1 MSEAF
6 SGFRPEAIDF
16 LWQLR
21 FNNNRDWFS
30 AHKQTYLEALYR
42 PLVAFSEEIFTP
54 FAGRSGYCMKV
65 SRIYRD
71 ARFAHA
77 APYKESLWLCIRRG
91 ETYWGEEPSLFFEI
105 TPEGYNY
112 GFVLW
117 GPRAAWM
124 QVFRARLAAKPGE
137 FLALCEDLRRKTGLA
152 LTGDRYKRQKP
163 CSDARL
169 APWWNLKN
177 LMAISRHPVDDGLYD
192 TALPARV
199 RETLSALDPLYAWC
213 QGISANLSQT

>member
-91 ETYWGEEPSLFFEI
+91 ETYWGEEPSLFF
-105 TPEGYNY
+105 
-112 GFVLW
+112 
-117 GPRAAWM
+117 
-124 QVFRARLAAKPGE
+124 
-137 FLALCEDLRRKTGLA
+137 
-152 LTGDRYKRQKP
+152 
-163 CSDARL
+163 
-169 APWWNLKN
+169 
-177 LMAISRHPVDDGLYD
+177 
-192 TALPARV
+192 
-199 RETLSALDPLYAWC
+199 
-213 QGISANLSQT
+213 

>member
-42 PLVAFSEEIFTP
+42 PLVAFSEEIFAP

-71 ARFAHA
+71 ARFAQRPRRIKRACGSASA
-77 APYKESLWLCIRRG
+77 AARRIG
-91 ETYWGEEPSLFFEI
+91 ARSRPCFLRSRQRAI
-105 TPEGYNY
+105 TTASSSGS
-112 GFVLW
+112 
-117 GPRAAWM
+117 PRAAWM
-124 QVFRARLAAKPGE
+124 QAFRARLAAKPEE

-163 CSDARL
+163 CPDARL
-169 APWWNLKN
+169 APWWRSKK
-177 LMAISRHPVDDGLYD
+177 PDG
-192 TALPARV
+192 
-199 RETLSALDPLYAWC
+199 
-213 QGISANLSQT
+213 NLSPPG

>member
-1 MSEAF
+1 
-6 SGFRPEAIDF
+6 
-16 LWQLR
+16 
-21 FNNNRDWFS
+21 
-30 AHKQTYLEALYR
+30 
-42 PLVAFSEEIFTP
+42 
-54 FAGRSGYCMKV
+54 
-65 SRIYRD
+65 
-71 ARFAHA
+71 
-77 APYKESLWLCIRRG
+77 
-91 ETYWGEEPSLFFEI
+91 
-105 TPEGYNY
+105 
-112 GFVLW
+112 
-117 GPRAAWM
+117 M
-124 QVFRARLAAKPGE
+124 QAFRARLAAKPEE

-192 TALPARV
+192 SSLPARV